1 MAEGRS
7 RAGTITAQSGLRQDV
22 MSVITPAGQVTAP
35 VAPGQMGSALDPR
48 AAEVYV
54 GELGRW
60 RDARRRELDEL
71 DKAALQA
78 ASGSAA
84 TGDILLSMAVWKAVS
99 DRYELL
105 LATWNSG
112 RVGITELTRMSTLI
126 WGRLDASTASGLSVS
141 LPEACRL
148 SDALL
153 SQLRVKL
160 GLDPSGMEITE
171 RIRQLRAQMERIR
184 EQIDLEPA
192 GAAQQQAALD
202 QSRLARRLKELADK
216 AGRGGDVAGLLGPLE
231 IDASTFERDLI
242 VGGARRRD
250 AAALVQRA
258 REQRADLGAREAA
271 LHTIVEDCIR
281 RVDPAPRYAVPD
293 TAALGEMPNTRD
305 ELEDYLRRLDQVSRA
320 MTIAQTAYAKA
331 LEDHKEL
338 GSRLEAYRAKAIA
351 TGVAEVP
358 DVAQAYQLA
367 RNALDDRPSR
377 MVLAKQLVTVY
388 QTYLQTT
395 PAPHAVHPATS
406 SETN

>member
-1 MAEGRS
+1 
-7 RAGTITAQSGLRQDV
+7 
-22 MSVITPAGQVTAP
+22 MSVLTPAGQVTAP
-35 VAPGQMGSALDPR
+35 VAPGRMGQALDAR
-48 AAEVYV
+48 AAQVYLD
-54 GELGRW
+54 ELGRW
-60 RDARRRELDEL
+60 RDGRRGELDAL

-78 ASGSAA
+78 ATGSSA
-84 TGDILLSMAVWKAVS
+84 TGDILLSMALWKAVS

-112 RVGITELTRMSTLI
+112 RVGATELTRMSTLI

-192 GAAQQQAALD
+192 GAAQQQAALE
-202 QSRLARRLKELADK
+202 QSRLARRLRELADK
-216 AGRGGDVAGLLGPLE
+216 ASRGGDVAGMLGPME
-231 IDASTFERDLI
+231 IDAATFERDLI
-242 VGGARRRD
+242 VNGARRRD
-250 AAALVQRA
+250 AAALLQRA
-258 REQRADLGAREAA
+258 RDQRADLEAREAA
-271 LHTIVEDCIR
+271 LHNIVEECVR

-293 TAALGEMPNTRD
+293 TAALGPVPNTLD
-305 ELEDYLRRLDQVSRA
+305 QLEDYLRRLDQVSRA

-331 LEDHKEL
+331 LHDHEEL
-338 GSRLEAYRAKAIA
+338 AARLEAYHAKAVA
-351 TGVAEVP
+351 TSMADIP
-358 DVAQAYQLA
+358 DIAQAYQLA
-367 RNALDDRPSR
+367 RNALDQRPSR
-377 MVLAKQLVTVY
+377 MVLASQLVTVY

-406 SETN
+406 SEST

>member
-1 MAEGRS
+1 
-7 RAGTITAQSGLRQDV
+7 
-22 MSVITPAGQVTAP
+22 MSVITPAGQVIAP
-35 VAPGQMGSALDPR
+35 VAPGQMGSALDAR
-48 AAEVYV
+48 AADVYID
-54 GELGRW
+54 ELGRW
-60 RDARRRELDEL
+60 RDARRHELDEL

-84 TGDILLSMAVWKAVS
+84 TGDILLSLALWKAVS

-112 RVGITELTRMSTLI
+112 RVGVTELTRMSTLI

-160 GLDPSGMEITE
+160 GLDPSGTEITE

-192 GAAQQQAALD
+192 GAAQQQAALE

-258 REQRADLGAREAA
+258 RDQRADLRAREAA
-271 LHTIVEDCIR
+271 LRHIVEECIR

-293 TAALGEMPNTRD
+293 TAALGDVPNTRD
-305 ELEDYLRRLDQVSRA
+305 ELEDHLRRLDQVSRA
-320 MTIAQTAYAKA
+320 MTIAQAAYTKA

-338 GSRLEAYRAKAIA
+338 DSRLEAYRAKASA
-351 TGVAEVP
+351 TGVAEIP

-377 MVLAKQLVTVY
+377 MVLARQLVSVY

-395 PAPHAVHPATS
+395 PAPQAVQRATS
-406 SETN
+406 SEPN

>member
-1 MAEGRS
+1 
-7 RAGTITAQSGLRQDV
+7 
-22 MSVITPAGQVTAP
+22 MSVLTPAGQVTAP
-35 VAPGQMGSALDPR
+35 VAPGRMGQALDAR
-48 AAEVYV
+48 AAQVYLD
-54 GELGRW
+54 ELGRW
-60 RDARRRELDEL
+60 RDGRRGELDAL

-78 ASGSAA
+78 ATGSSA
-84 TGDILLSMAVWKAVS
+84 TGDILLSMALWKAVS

-112 RVGITELTRMSTLI
+112 RVGATELTRMATLI

-192 GAAQQQAALD
+192 GAAQQQAALE
-202 QSRLARRLKELADK
+202 QSRLARRLRELADK
-216 AGRGGDVAGLLGPLE
+216 ASRGGDVAGMLGPME
-231 IDASTFERDLI
+231 IDAATFERDLI
-242 VGGARRRD
+242 VNGARRRD
-250 AAALVQRA
+250 AAALLQRA
-258 REQRADLGAREAA
+258 RDQRADLEAREAA
-271 LHTIVEDCIR
+271 LHSIVEECVR

-293 TAALGEMPNTRD
+293 TAALGPVPNTLD
-305 ELEDYLRRLDQVSRA
+305 QLEDYLRRLDQVSRA

-331 LEDHKEL
+331 LHDHEEL
-338 GSRLEAYRAKAIA
+338 AARLEAYHAKAVA
-351 TGVAEVP
+351 TGMADIP
-358 DVAQAYQLA
+358 DIAQAYQLA
-367 RNALDDRPSR
+367 RNALDQRPSR
-377 MVLAKQLVTVY
+377 MVLAGQLVTVY

-406 SETN
+406 SEST

>member
-1 MAEGRS
+1 
-7 RAGTITAQSGLRQDV
+7 
-22 MSVITPAGQVTAP
+22 MSVLTPAGQVTAP
-35 VAPGQMGSALDPR
+35 VAPGRMGQALDAT
-48 AAEVYV
+48 AAQVYLD
-54 GELGRW
+54 ELGRW
-60 RDARRRELDEL
+60 RDGRRGELDAL

-78 ASGSAA
+78 ATGSSA
-84 TGDILLSMAVWKAVS
+84 TGDILLSMALWKAVS

-112 RVGITELTRMSTLI
+112 RVGATELTRMSTLI

-192 GAAQQQAALD
+192 GAAQQQAALE
-202 QSRLARRLKELADK
+202 QSRLARRLRELADK
-216 AGRGGDVAGLLGPLE
+216 ASRGGDVAGMLGPME
-231 IDASTFERDLI
+231 IDAATFERDLI
-242 VGGARRRD
+242 VNGARRRD
-250 AAALVQRA
+250 SAALVQRA
-258 REQRADLGAREAA
+258 RDQRADLEAREAA
-271 LHTIVEDCIR
+271 LHSIVEECVR

-293 TAALGEMPNTRD
+293 TAALGPVPNIRD
-305 ELEDYLRRLDQVSRA
+305 QLEDYLRRLDQVSRA

-331 LEDHKEL
+331 LHDHEEL
-338 GSRLEAYRAKAIA
+338 AARLEAYHAKATA
-351 TGVAEVP
+351 TGMADIE
-358 DVAQAYQLA
+358 DIAQAYELA
-367 RNALDDRPSR
+367 RNALDQRPSR
-377 MVLAKQLVTVY
+377 MLLAGQLVTVY

-406 SETN
+406 SEST